1 MIDEDFRF
9 TFGLPLV
16 DPRWARAHAS
26 RTIVVSLPYRIDNK
40 GSGDPS
46 PIVFVHTIPQQP
58 QEADRAPTL
67 RPTMQSA
74 MKRLSRS
81 FKPLLG
87 LTGSKRSSM
96 IGVQMASGES
106 QDQTQSPESV
116 PKIAV
121 IPPLEDMHVFMD
133 EDSLGNLVRCTAV
146 SSTPV
151 DGGG

>member
-1 MIDEDFRF
+1 MKYK
-9 TFGLPLV
+9 
-16 DPRWARAHAS
+16 S
-26 RTIVVSLPYRIDNK
+26 
-40 GSGDPS
+40 SGDAS
-46 PIVFVHTIPQQP
+46 HVVFVHAIPQQP

-96 IGVQMASGES
+96 IGVQMADGES

-133 EDSLGNLVRCTAV
+133 EDSLGNLVRRTVV
-146 SSTPV
+146 SSMAV
-151 DGGG
+151 DPEG

>member
-1 MIDEDFRF
+1 
-9 TFGLPLV
+9 
-16 DPRWARAHAS
+16 
-26 RTIVVSLPYRIDNK
+26 
-40 GSGDPS
+40 
-46 PIVFVHTIPQQP
+46 
-58 QEADRAPTL
+58 
-67 RPTMQSA
+67 MQSA

-96 IGVQMASGES
+96 IGVQMAGGES
-106 QDQTQSPESV
+106 QDQAQSSESV

-133 EDSLGNLVRCTAV
+133 EDSLGNLVRCALV

-151 DGGG
+151 DGEG